1 MPSGLEKQLSTAV
14 KYGCEDDTYQLLDDI
29 DVNTPLAPNGSTA
42 LHIACL
48 HGNPNMVVVLLLNG
62 ANPFLENK
70 MRKTPLRI
78 AIENGG
84 DGMDPEYTECAH
96 LLRIAMRHPDIS
108 MEDLQDILF
117 PSTDLRF

>member
-1 MPSGLEKQLSTAV
+1 MPVGLERQLSNAV
-14 KYGCEDDTYQLLDDI
+14 KCGCEDDTYQLLDDI

-42 LHIACL
+42 LHLACRG
-48 HGNPNMVVVLLLNG
+48 GNPHMIVLLLLNG

-70 MRKTPLRI
+70 MRETPLRI

-108 MEDLQDILF
+108 MEDLEDKLF
-117 PSTDLRF
+117 PSTNPRF

>member
-1 MPSGLEKQLSTAV
+1 MVQWASGYRLQNVTLRFQV
-14 KYGCEDDTYQLLDDI
+14 
-29 DVNTPLAPNGSTA
+29 
-42 LHIACL
+42 
-48 HGNPNMVVVLLLNG
+48 

-84 DGMDPEYTECAH
+84 DGNYEEHTECAH

-108 MEDLQDILF
+108 MEDLEDKLYS
-117 PSTDLRF
+117 STDPRF